1 MPMVKKVFY
10 ITLTL
15 ATLACRT
22 DLLLGK
28 VDGVAATIYAPNG
41 RTPAYHAKV
50 VVADVK
56 PGGYY
61 GEAVTSAGG
70 YFALPAI
77 PDGLY
82 RADVTS
88 PNGLLK
94 SNFHAE
100 VIDGYTSGGVEAL
113 LAPARV
119 GTFVNVPGRYD
130 DSGTIFADLGYQYK
144 TIGVETLA
152 QNIDP
157 LRDADIVCLNSG
169 VDTAW
174 AQDETV
180 IKSLRS
186 FVEKGGRLIASDQA
200 WPFVKAAWPGKIT
213 WGTDPAIGQPY
224 QDIAAPFVDVDLKKY
239 ATAPEWQLRYDLG
252 NWAVPA
258 GTAGTVFVRG
268 DVETTSGKRE
278 NAPLLIGFAYGE
290 GYIAFATFDWR
301 TQYRHGRLAVRVFNY
316 LITNK

>member
-1 MPMVKKVFY
+1 MPMVKKLLY
-10 ITLTL
+10 LALTL

-28 VDGVAATIYAPNG
+28 VEGVAATIYAPNG
-41 RTPAYHAKV
+41 RTPAYRAKV
-50 VVADVK
+50 AVADAK

-61 GEAVTSAGG
+61 GEAFTSANG
-70 YFALPAI
+70 YFVLTAI

-82 RADVTS
+82 RADVRS

-144 TIGVETLA
+144 TIGVESLA
-152 QNIDP
+152 QNINP

-174 AQDETV
+174 AQDERV
-180 IKSLRS
+180 IESLRS

-213 WGTDPAIGQPY
+213 WGTDPAIGEAY
-224 QDIAAPFVDVDLKKY
+224 QDITAAFADADLKKY
-239 ATAPEWQLRYDLG
+239 AAVPEWRLRYDLG

-268 DVETTSGKRE
+268 DVETAFGKRE
-278 NAPLLIGFAYGE
+278 DAPLLVGFAYGD
-290 GYIAFATFDWR
+290 GYVAFATFDWR
-301 TQYRHGRLAVRVFNY
+301 TQYRGGRLSVRVFNY